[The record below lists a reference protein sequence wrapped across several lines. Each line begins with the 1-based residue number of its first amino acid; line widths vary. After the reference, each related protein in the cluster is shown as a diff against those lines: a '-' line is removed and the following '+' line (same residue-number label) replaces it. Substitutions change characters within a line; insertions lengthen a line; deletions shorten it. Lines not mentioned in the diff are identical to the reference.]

1 MVLEIQ
7 FPNKTVKM
15 LSIKE
20 MKDFPL
26 ITCKCGIEFA
36 PLDDTYVGEKPYCS
50 KCRMEIND
58 KVEILFNKK
67 AKDES

>member
-1 MVLEIQ
+1 MVLEIR

-26 ITCKCGIEFA
+26 ITCKCGTEFA
-36 PLDDTYVGEKPYCS
+36 PLDDTYIGEIPYCT
-50 KCRMEIND
+50 KCRMELYD
-58 KVEILFNKK
+58 KGNIGVKI
-67 AKDES
+67 

>member
-1 MVLEIQ
+1 MIEMVLEIQ

-26 ITCKCGIEFA
+26 IKCRCGTEFR
-36 PLDDTYVGEKPYCS
+36 PLDDTYIGEIPYCT
-50 KCRMEIND
+50 KCRIEIN
-58 KVEILFNKK
+58 KGKSMGNQE
-67 AKDES
+67 